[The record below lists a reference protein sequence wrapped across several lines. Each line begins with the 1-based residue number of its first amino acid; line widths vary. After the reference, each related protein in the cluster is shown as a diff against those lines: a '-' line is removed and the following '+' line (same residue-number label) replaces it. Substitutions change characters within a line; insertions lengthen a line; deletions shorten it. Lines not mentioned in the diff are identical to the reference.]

1 MTVNLGQKT
10 FNFGLKVPA
19 ETAAEVEA
27 TIRDHA
33 KWMRETHSYDN
44 SKIQLVHYY
53 VSKSDEM
60 VNPAAPEDGTTG
72 NVLFTINEVYV
83 QPEGIGQH
91 MEAGQQWPH
100 FQSFMEI
107 LTKYGDILVL
117 NGDVIE
123 SL

>member
-1 MTVNLGQKT
+1 MAIAMGFSVHKNQAKWRRVMTVSLGQKT

-19 ETAAEVEA
+19 EKAAEAEA

-60 VNPAAPEDGTTG
+60 VNPAAPDEGTTG

-91 MEAGQQWPH
+91 MEA
-100 FQSFMEI
+100 
-107 LTKYGDILVL
+107 
-117 NGDVIE
+117 
-123 SL
+123 